1 MLVPGSSIL
10 FSHTLPYHQEVCL
23 GVFPVR
29 SLDEDSARAQVAR
42 KRHAQVRI
50 VEDTK
55 VVRLR
60 RVGSADLTR
69 LDLQFGLAKA
79 AALDKDLICNARAQL
94 AKGLAVVG
102 ASKDRTYDWARALRP
117 A

>member
-1 MLVPGSSIL
+1 M
-10 FSHTLPYHQEVCL
+10 
-23 GVFPVR
+23 
-29 SLDEDSARAQVAR
+29 
-42 KRHAQVRI
+42 RI

-60 RVGSADLTR
+60 RVGSADLAR

-94 AKGLAVVG
+94 AKGLAVVD
-102 ASKDRTYDWARALRP
+102 ASKDWTYDWARALRP
-117 A
+117 AWGSCPREGHAQLPLRIMCCAIKLVWTARKVL

>member
-1 MLVPGSSIL
+1 M
-10 FSHTLPYHQEVCL
+10 
-23 GVFPVR
+23 
-29 SLDEDSARAQVAR
+29 
-42 KRHAQVRI
+42 RI

-55 VVRLR
+55 VVRLS
-60 RVGSADLTR
+60 RVGGANLTR
-69 LDLQFGLAKA
+69 LDFQFGLAEA

>member
-1 MLVPGSSIL
+1 M
-10 FSHTLPYHQEVCL
+10 
-23 GVFPVR
+23 
-29 SLDEDSARAQVAR
+29 
-42 KRHAQVRI
+42 RI

-55 VVRLR
+55 VVRLS
-60 RVGSADLTR
+60 RVGGANLTR
-69 LDLQFGLAKA
+69 SDFQFGLTEA

-94 AKGLAVVG
+94 AKGLAVVD